1 MGELY
6 RSLARYYDVIYRA
19 RLERIS
25 QEIDFVEKIFRNDAR
40 REVRR
45 VLDTACGTG
54 APTLELVRRGYEVVG
69 LDINEE
75 MLTVAR
81 EKAQREELSV
91 EFMLGDAAALD
102 FQEEFDAVTMF
113 FSSILYLDEDRINEL
128 FNSVI
133 KALRPGGVF
142 VADWSNLLFYSD
154 RGPDIREER
163 EGNEI
168 VVTTTWK
175 EFENASQRLH
185 LKHLVQIIHPDG
197 EVRAFFTH
205 ENLNV
210 YTARE
215 MRLLAEKHFDEVRI
229 YGDFQ
234 RELPANVWRLW
245 LVGIKGQAP

>member
-1 MGELY
+1 M
-6 RSLARYYDVIYRA
+6 

-25 QEIDFVEKIFRNDAR
+25 QEIDFVERIFRNDAR
-40 REVRR
+40 REVRH
-45 VLDTACGTG
+45 VLDIACGTG

-81 EKAQREELSV
+81 EKARREELSV

-102 FQEEFDAVTMF
+102 FREEFDAVTMF
-113 FSSILYLDEDRINEL
+113 FSSILYLNEDRINEL

-142 VADWSNLLFYSD
+142 VADWSNLLFYRD
-154 RGPDIREER
+154 
-163 EGNEI
+163 
-168 VVTTTWK
+168 
-175 EFENASQRLH
+175 
-185 LKHLVQIIHPDG
+185 
-197 EVRAFFTH
+197 RAFFTH

-215 MRLLAEKHFDEVRI
+215 MRLLAEKHFDEVII

-234 RELPANVWRLW
+234 RELPANAWRLW